1 MTINFYPGRSM
12 VACHGE
18 KSIVNSPRPQNFY
31 ATIEKFIREPR
42 NPSVPCLSRNTL
54 HHLALKRKW
63 TTTTRAGTD
72 ESALPTPRQP
82 APGST
87 LQSTSDP
94 LTLPKCYTK
103 LPTLQQTASGK
114 TWAANQTRAPIARV
128 LSEKEN
134 LIL

>member
-1 MTINFYPGRSM
+1 MTIYFYPGHST

-31 ATIEKFIREPR
+31 ASLKKFIREPS
-42 NPSVPCLSRNTL
+42 NSSVPSLSQNVL

-72 ESALPTPRQP
+72 ESALPAPRQT
-82 APGST
+82 APSST
-87 LQSTSDP
+87 LQATPDP
-94 LTLPKCYTK
+94 LALPKCYTK

-114 TWAANQTRAPIARV
+114 TWAANQTRAPIARI